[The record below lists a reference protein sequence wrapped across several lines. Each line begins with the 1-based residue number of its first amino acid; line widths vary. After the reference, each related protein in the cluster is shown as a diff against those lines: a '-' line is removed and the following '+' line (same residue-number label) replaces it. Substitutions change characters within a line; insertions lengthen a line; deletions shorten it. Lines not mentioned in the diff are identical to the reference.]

1 MAEGIPAGTIRS
13 NLSEMKITQEQWDK
27 IFKKSNET
35 KNSTITKPKE
45 TKCRMTN

>member
-27 IFKKSNET
+27 IFKKDKKQNKTNGEKSP
-35 KNSTITKPKE
+35 KPKE
-45 TKCRMTN
+45 